1 MWMFR
6 WLQRLIAR
14 ARIAGSADHGW
25 VEPSNAITRAI
36 LSSAVP
42 QLPMAATPPPVRA
55 ESAAPAL
62 AARPVAQTVT
72 VATAPIAEP
81 VHAAIEVDAPERTQ
95 AQPATRT
102 AQRTRRRR
110 ASRAA

>member
-36 LSSAVP
+36 LNSAVP
-42 QLPMAATPPPVRA
+42 QLPMAARTPVLA
-55 ESAAPAL
+55 ESADPAL
-62 AARPVAQTVT
+62 TSLPAAQAVT
-72 VATAPIAEP
+72 VATAPVPGP